1 MTIALW
7 CFLCGT
13 KELMAKKLSCLGIN
27 IDELAAGVRAAPN
40 RTITWRGVPRQR
52 GRSLLQARVLKS
64 TWNVLYNSLFRRVVP
79 VETRLQVFVQHI
91 FSLGAIALLI
101 LRVVSSLRNTYEDL
115 PSRTIVGPC
124 GPDKLYSTDGSDKFK
139 TYSPPQPQK
148 IYMSLPGH
156 RGVSRDAPLS
166 VLEDNR
172 FTVNISL
179 TRDCMEYGTA
189 TEPWTLKW
197 IHTEPDEYDSV
208 DWYGVF
214 SGSIDVPCKQG
225 AIDYLLP
232 GRFPGIHTGYEYKI
246 ERRIDNATAHR
257 LQNGSYAGIHRWFK
271 DELPS
276 FWLGNGDQTPSLS
289 PPIQPEFGWYMTFK
303 TQVAQKR
310 FIVSSPLWDS
320 VTGSDPT
327 YSTSSFFA
335 PSIIRREAMQTN
347 VTGQDSSTTIHA
359 TGMIY
364 TPSYLDITAT
374 SKTGDEVPLC
384 EITEDYR
391 TTSTFDIFAS
401 IGGLFALL
409 QGIHILLFGRPLF
422 WGIFGKSCTK
432 LITPFGL
439 AGRLATKGFKERL
452 QERYHNT
459 SQRQNQAESWGI
471 NDRSQA
477 MADVNQ
483 FLLDFVVDMGPA
495 STPRRIQKEMNA
507 GSNDSEDERQ
517 YKPVRRSGDVEA
529 GDAVRLKWKNVN
541 DSLSRLR
548 N

>member
-1 MTIALW
+1 
-7 CFLCGT
+7 
-13 KELMAKKLSCLGIN
+13 
-27 IDELAAGVRAAPN
+27 
-40 RTITWRGVPRQR
+40 
-52 GRSLLQARVLKS
+52 
-64 TWNVLYNSLFRRVVP
+64 
-79 VETRLQVFVQHI
+79 
-91 FSLGAIALLI
+91 
-101 LRVVSSLRNTYEDL
+101 
-115 PSRTIVGPC
+115 
-124 GPDKLYSTDGSDKFK
+124 
-139 TYSPPQPQK
+139 
-148 IYMSLPGH
+148 MSLPGH

-276 FWLGNGDQTPSLS
+276 FWLGNGDLTPSLS

-359 TGMIY
+359 T
-364 TPSYLDITAT
+364 
-374 SKTGDEVPLC
+374 
-384 EITEDYR
+384 
-391 TTSTFDIFAS
+391 
-401 IGGLFALL
+401 
-409 QGIHILLFGRPLF
+409 
-422 WGIFGKSCTK
+422 
-432 LITPFGL
+432 
-439 AGRLATKGFKERL
+439 GRLATKGFKERL

-541 DSLSRLR
+541 DSLSRYVIAGR
-548 N
+548 TP